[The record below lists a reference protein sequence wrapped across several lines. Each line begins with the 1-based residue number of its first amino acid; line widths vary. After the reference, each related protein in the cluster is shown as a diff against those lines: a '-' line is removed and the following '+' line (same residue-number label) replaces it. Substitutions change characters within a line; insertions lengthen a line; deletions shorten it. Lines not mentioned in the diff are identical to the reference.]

1 MNATFTSYYKVNN
14 PVKILSL
21 KGVLLRCL
29 EQVLFSNREEKITSF
44 TNFSQKVENDPYF
57 FFKSALK
64 PSVHWRKIPLQKKE
78 TASQI
83 LYTSALPQL
92 WASNRNSHKNLS
104 IAAFSEEVAR
114 QLSRVRFK
122 AISGDLDHL
131 GCPTC
136 LISQLW
142 DEFQIETQRPGWIS
156 WELSSKGIDIWIQ
169 RNQNGL
175 QTDRKYPL
183 FGIIQ
188 KSFDQVNHSSL
199 NLSNKVDRD
208 HTTYNTNLTAAQSN
222 VKPPD
227 DVSKN
232 RRNHHLKTIG
242 FQSINSPNHP
252 THHLTKAP
260 ASLTPPSADKSSL
273 EASVSPI
280 EDTPKTLETIDCESH
295 SSGIIDVV
303 IDTDTS
309 RTRSSQVAASQTE
322 TYPNERHKTTRSQ
335 TSATQKQSTQAQSTH
350 QSFGKT
356 PTQQQQ
362 CQNQTAQA
370 LIWEA
375 QYTHARCC
383 ALLRSW
389 QDTLQ
394 AASIEPKP
402 NEQKPNESKPN
413 EHNLNEQKP
422 NGSKNRELN
431 SGLNTSEQ
439 PLASLLL
446 SASSPSCVERIDTP
460 HTQNLVQTLTAIAD
474 NMFWIPYRW
483 SAKQYFLFR
492 TASTQLCQAFEA
504 FDRAEMSGFH
514 SHMLTTLTPKK
525 AELALQF
532 QARFALVSA
541 TQNSLKVL
549 LEEHLDADAPTE
561 L

>member
-1 MNATFTSYYKVNN
+1 M
-14 PVKILSL
+14 KILSL

-64 PSVHWRKIPLQKKE
+64 PSIRWRKIPLQKKE

-92 WASNRNSHKNLS
+92 WASNHSSNKDLS

-114 QLSRVRFK
+114 QLSRIRFK

-136 LISQLW
+136 LISKLW
-142 DEFQIETQRPGWIS
+142 DEFQISTQRPGWIS

-169 RNQNGL
+169 QNQNGL

-183 FGIIQ
+183 FGVTQ

-199 NLSNKVDRD
+199 NLSNKADRD

-227 DVSKN
+227 YVSKN

-252 THHLTKAP
+252 THHLTKAQ
-260 ASLTPPSADKSSL
+260 ASITPPSAEKPSQ
-273 EASVSPI
+273 EASVRPL
-280 EDTPKTLETIDCESH
+280 EDTPQTLKTGDCATPPSCTD
-295 SSGIIDVV
+295 DVV

-309 RTRSSQVAASQTE
+309 RIRPSQLGASRTE
-322 TYPNERHKTTRSQ
+322 TVLTELPPTTLSQ
-335 TSATQKQSTQAQSTH
+335 TSATQAQSTQAQNTH
-350 QSFGKT
+350 PSFDKT
-356 PTQQQQ
+356 PTQQQRQ
-362 CQNQTAQA
+362 HQTAQA

-383 ALLRSW
+383 ALLRCW

-394 AASIEPKP
+394 AAFIEPKP
-402 NEQKPNESKPN
+402 NKQ
-413 EHNLNEQKP
+413 NLNEQKP

-446 SASSPSCVERIDTP
+446 SASPPSCVERIDTP

-474 NMFWIPYRW
+474 SMFWIPYRW
-483 SAKQYFLFR
+483 PAKQYFLFR

-514 SHMLTTLTPKK
+514 SHTLTTLPPQK

-532 QARFALVSA
+532 QARFALVLA

-549 LEEHLDADAPTE
+549 LEEHLGADAPTE